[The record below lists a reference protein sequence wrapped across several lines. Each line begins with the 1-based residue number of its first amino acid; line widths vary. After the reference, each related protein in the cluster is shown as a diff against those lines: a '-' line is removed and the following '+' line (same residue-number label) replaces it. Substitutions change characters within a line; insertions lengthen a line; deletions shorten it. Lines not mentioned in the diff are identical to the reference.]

1 MLAVR
6 KTGAM
11 PGISLE
17 QVREP
22 HAPSSGE
29 VVIEVAAAGICG
41 SDLHVYEWS
50 AGYEFM
56 RSKLPLTLGHEFS
69 GHVSAIGRDVT
80 NVANGDLVSVMPTSS
95 CMRCTACAGGNPH
108 LCQHRSTVGLTR
120 DGAFCRFVTVPAM
133 SCIALA
139 PDTDPVLAALLE
151 PLAVGDNAA
160 DVGEIRFGDTV
171 VVLGPGTIG
180 QAVVR
185 AARWRGATR
194 VIAVGM
200 NDAPRLKTAIA
211 IGATD
216 IIDLAESPSLRE
228 AVYAR
233 NDGRA
238 ADVVVEATGRA
249 SSISDGLDI
258 LKKGGILVSAGIH
271 AAPVTFDLTSF
282 VRNRHQLRG
291 AHGSQR
297 RSWEAIATRI
307 AQDPSSVR
315 PMVSLVLRL
324 EDAEEG
330 FDRCLSREVSKVIL
344 RPDALHR

>member
-6 KTGAM
+6 KTGPV
-11 PGISLE
+11 PGVSLE
-17 QVREP
+17 HVLEP
-22 HAPSSGE
+22 TAPGRGE
-29 VVIEVAAAGICG
+29 VVVEVAAAGICG
-41 SDLHVYEWS
+41 SDVHVYEWS

-56 RSKLPLTLGHEFS
+56 RSQLPLTLGHEFS
-69 GHVSAIGRDVT
+69 GHVFAVGPDVT
-80 NVANGDLVSVMPTSS
+80 QVAVGDLVSVMPTYS
-95 CMRCTACAGGNPH
+95 CMRCAACAAGSPH
-108 LCQHRSTVGLTR
+108 LCPYRGTVGLTQ
-120 DGAFCRFVTVPAM
+120 DGAFCRFVTVPAI

-160 DVGEIRFGDTV
+160 DVGEIGFGDTV

-200 NDAPRLKTAIA
+200 NDAPRLDTAVA
-211 IGATD
+211 MGATD
-216 IIDLAESPSLRE
+216 IIDLAETPSLKE
-228 AVYAR
+228 AVYAL
-233 NDGRA
+233 NNGRA
-238 ADVVVEATGRA
+238 VDVVVEATGRA
-249 SSISDGLDI
+249 SSVSDGLGI

-307 AQDPSSVR
+307 AQDPSAVR

-330 FDRCLSREVSKVIL
+330 FERCVARNVSKVIL
-344 RPDALHR
+344 RP